1 MAVNPELLE
10 ILLCPVCVDVHVV
23 PVNNGTGLKC
33 SRCHRVYPVR
43 IDERYPDGDIP
54 VMLPDEAVIEPPSG
68 QA

>member
-10 ILLCPVCVDVHVV
+10 ILVCPVCQDVHVV
-23 PVNNGTGLKC
+23 PVKNGAGLKC
-33 SRCHRVYPVR
+33 SRCGRVYPVK

-68 QA
+68 EA